1 MSILGEPSFV
11 LRGGWMNDNNL
22 KLNLNDKVRIET
34 RIRWPDALSLLSH
47 WIASGIA
54 DNPSTSYSVSDVPP
68 RRLTRILSEKIR
80 GKFRREPALQ
90 TSCVRSPV
98 SS

>member
-1 MSILGEPSFV
+1 MTE
-11 LRGGWMNDNNL
+11 NNL
-22 KLNLNDKVRIET
+22 RLNLNDRVRIET
-34 RIRWPDALSLLSH
+34 RILWPETLSLLSH
-47 WIASGIA
+47 RIASGIT
-54 DNPSTSYSVSDVPP
+54 DNPSASYSVSDVLP